1 MKGFRLWIL
10 FSWAAALF
18 VAGNLFF
25 HGGLF
30 PASLNYDHFE
40 ELRLIALLFAMH
52 AVSLTLVFSVL
63 KRLVKEPPTPPPPK
77 SQKKPKKKPTGLNHA
92 QIKKKKKE

>member
-18 VAGNLFF
+18 VVGNLFLY
-25 HGGLF
+25 GGLS
-30 PASLNYDHFE
+30 PSSLNYDHFE

-63 KRLVKEPPTPPPPK
+63 KRLVKEPPSPPAPK
-77 SQKKPKKKPTGLNHA
+77 AEDDPYNDPRL
-92 QIKKKKKE
+92 

>member
-10 FSWAAALF
+10 FCWAAALF
-18 VAGNLFF
+18 AAGKLFLY
-25 HGGLF
+25 GGLS
-30 PASLNYDHFE
+30 PSSLNYDHFE

-63 KRLVKEPPTPPPPK
+63 KGLVKEPPSPPAPK
-77 SQKKPKKKPTGLNHA
+77 AEDDPYNDPRL
-92 QIKKKKKE
+92 

>member
-18 VAGNLFF
+18 AAGNLLLL
-25 HGGLF
+25 GGLS
-30 PASLNYDHFE
+30 PANPNYDHFG
-40 ELRLIALLFAMH
+40 ELRLIALLFVMH

-63 KRLVKEPPTPPPPK
+63 KRLVKEQPSPPAPK
-77 SQKKPKKKPTGLNHA
+77 TESDPYDDPRV
-92 QIKKKKKE
+92 

>member
-63 KRLVKEPPTPPPPK
+63 KRLVKEPPAPPAFKAEDDPYNDPR
-77 SQKKPKKKPTGLNHA
+77 L
-92 QIKKKKKE
+92 

>member
-18 VAGNLFF
+18 AAGNLLLY
-25 HGGLF
+25 GGLS
-30 PASLNYDHFE
+30 PSSLNYDHFE

-63 KRLVKEPPTPPPPK
+63 KRLVKEPPSPPAPK
-77 SQKKPKKKPTGLNHA
+77 TESDPYDDPRV
-92 QIKKKKKE
+92 

>member
-18 VAGNLFF
+18 VAGGLFLR
-25 HGGLF
+25 GGLS
-30 PASLNYDHFE
+30 PASLNYDHYG
-40 ELRLIALLFAMH
+40 ELRLIALLFLLH

-63 KRLVKEPPTPPPPK
+63 KQLVNEPPLPPSPK
-77 SQKKPKKKPTGLNHA
+77 AEDDPYSDPRL
-92 QIKKKKKE
+92 

>member
-18 VAGNLFF
+18 AAGKLFLY
-25 HGGLF
+25 GGLS
-30 PASLNYDHFE
+30 PSSLNYDHFE

-63 KRLVKEPPTPPPPK
+63 KRLVKEPPSPPA
-77 SQKKPKKKPTGLNHA
+77 PTAEDDPYNDPRL
-92 QIKKKKKE
+92 